1 MLTPKQLSECVKLLK
16 QILLHNIWA
25 QQDLNPK

>member
-1 MLTPKQLSECVKLLK
+1 MLTPEQLSECVKLLK
-16 QILLHNIWA
+16 QILHNIWA